1 LQSSV
6 TPRAGRCDVT
16 DAERAVADL
25 LPIDV
30 DPDTA
35 RAAVEAVPFWFHT
48 FALNRAEGIYTPG
61 AARDHRYRV
70 PALPEDFSGQRV
82 LDVGTFDGFYA
93 FLAEHRGAEQVLAI
107 DSEQYRQWVKSRWG
121 IELEGGEGFRTIG
134 RLIGSSVVYRRMDA
148 FELDRLGQ
156 SFEFIFCC
164 GVLHRVENP
173 LGLLRLLRARTA
185 AGGTVLVETYGIKSA
200 DRNGPAIRVSGPGEV
215 YAGDEFV
222 YWGFGDTGLERLALI
237 AGFADVEQLVRT
249 EVDGHPR
256 LMARLAA

>member
-1 LQSSV
+1 M
-6 TPRAGRCDVT
+6 PRAGRSDVT

-35 RAAVEAVPFWFHT
+35 RAAVDAVPFWFHT

-70 PALPEDFSGQRV
+70 PMLPEDFSGQRV

-93 FLAEHRGAEQVLAI
+93 FLAEHRGAEQVVAI

-121 IELEGGEGFRTIG
+121 IELEGSEGLRTIR
-134 RLIGSSVVYRRMDA
+134 RLIGSSVEYRRMDA

-156 SFEFIFCC
+156 SFDFIFCC
-164 GVLHRVENP
+164 GILHRVENP

-200 DRNGPAIRVSGPGEV
+200 YRNGPAIMISGPGEV
-215 YAGDEFV
+215 YAGDDFV

-237 AGFADVEQLVRT
+237 AGFAGVEQLITT

-256 LMARLAA
+256 LMARLAT

>member
-1 LQSSV
+1 MQSSV

-200 DRNGPAIRVSGPGEV
+200 CRNGPAMRASGPGEV
-215 YAGDEFV
+215 YAGDDFV

-237 AGFADVEQLVRT
+237 AGFAGVEQLVRT

-256 LMARLAA
+256 LMARLAT

>member
-200 DRNGPAIRVSGPGEV
+200 YRNGPAMRSSGPGEV
-215 YAGDEFV
+215 YAGDDFV

-237 AGFADVEQLVRT
+237 AGFAGVEQLVRT

-256 LMARLAA
+256 LMARLAT